1 MINFDFNIKVLLLL
15 IKMTTISNKEA
26 LKDKIHEIHNYLRN
40 NGAGYGMN
48 ALKVFNILY
57 GLKKIE
63 ENNLLDKVNLKRPD
77 CEFSYLLKIA
87 NDNKDEELSEIIRE
101 NVLDSIN
108 DSSVRNLLL
117 YEIPRTMK
125 ASTFVY
131 LIKEINKITIIEK
144 TCNVLLSGKIYEYFI
159 GRDESAISELGAYF
173 TDRHIVDYIYNKLD
187 PEINDDGSIHSMID
201 MFGGSGGFTTGYINY
216 LNNKYD
222 NIKWKKNINNIF
234 HYDMNDD
241 VIKSA
246 GLEFFCLTGILP
258 NMKDNLSFKNSFRD
272 SFNNKKFNFVI
283 TNPPYGGDKTVQSDT
298 QNKRK
303 LIKEYIKKELLE
315 LKDDKSKIEI
325 RMKQL
330 KNIENQEKQDK
341 KESDKNKVSIN
352 TCSQRII
359 KYAKDNNLTGNDK
372 ESASLILIMD
382 MVEENGTA
390 IGVLKEGV
398 FFNKTYKDIRKCLIE
413 NFNVREVI
421 SVPQDQ
427 FENTSTKT
435 SIIIFDNTKEKT
447 SNVKF
452 SDLVV
457 EKYKENKFEEINDE
471 IVLIE
476 HKDDIYNVSDII
488 VSEATKDELLNN
500 SICSL
505 NGKDY
510 NKKTIKCGKD
520 YELKKLGDICYI
532 NLLKKIDKN
541 EYNYIEISDI
551 NNNMITNFTK
561 LSKNKLPSNA
571 NNIAEY
577 GNILISSVRPKK
589 SKIILITKNIKN
601 IENYIFSSAL
611 VNIKLKNINLSYY
624 IYSIL
629 YNLVDNFEKDLC
641 NGSSY
646 PRFKPSDLK
655 NIILPIPKT
664 EKKIKYWVDKI
675 SEPFD
680 NKNKYEIKLKELE
693 LEIKNKIIDITEN
706 KDCNEVELGSI
717 CEVQDGCEF
726 KNSDLN
732 TNINDIPLIRATY
745 ITNKIITNYVKE
757 NNKFNKYIIKN
768 GDIIFSQV
776 GNVGSLCK
784 YQENKNGYNKR
795 NAFRLRGINFNQ
807 NYLYYYLLSDNFK
820 NKICSNGSIVKFIQI
835 PELKNI
841 KIKIPKDKKLIEDLE
856 PLFNK
861 IENLETKIKENDIL
875 YKQYIQELS
884 DESTT

>member
-1 MINFDFNIKVLLLL
+1 M
-15 IKMTTISNKEA
+15 
-26 LKDKIHEIHNYLRN
+26 
-40 NGAGYGMN
+40 
-48 ALKVFNILY
+48 
-57 GLKKIE
+57 
-63 ENNLLDKVNLKRPD
+63 
-77 CEFSYLLKIA
+77 
-87 NDNKDEELSEIIRE
+87 
-101 NVLDSIN
+101 
-108 DSSVRNLLL
+108 
-117 YEIPRTMK
+117 
-125 ASTFVY
+125 
-131 LIKEINKITIIEK
+131 
-144 TCNVLLSGKIYEYFI
+144 
-159 GRDESAISELGAYF
+159 
-173 TDRHIVDYIYNKLD
+173 
-187 PEINDDGSIHSMID
+187 
-201 MFGGSGGFTTGYINY
+201 
-216 LNNKYD
+216 
-222 NIKWKKNINNIF
+222 
-234 HYDMNDD
+234 
-241 VIKSA
+241 
-246 GLEFFCLTGILP
+246 
-258 NMKDNLSFKNSFRD
+258 
-272 SFNNKKFNFVI
+272 
-283 TNPPYGGDKTVQSDT
+283 
-298 QNKRK
+298 
-303 LIKEYIKKELLE
+303 
-315 LKDDKSKIEI
+315 
-325 RMKQL
+325 
-330 KNIENQEKQDK
+330 
-341 KESDKNKVSIN
+341 
-352 TCSQRII
+352 
-359 KYAKDNNLTGNDK
+359 
-372 ESASLILIMD
+372 
-382 MVEENGTA
+382 
-390 IGVLKEGV
+390 
-398 FFNKTYKDIRKCLIE
+398 
-413 NFNVREVI
+413 
-421 SVPQDQ
+421 
-427 FENTSTKT
+427 
-435 SIIIFDNTKEKT
+435 
-447 SNVKF
+447 
-452 SDLVV
+452 
-457 EKYKENKFEEINDE
+457 
-471 IVLIE
+471 IE

>member
-1 MINFDFNIKVLLLL
+1 
-15 IKMTTISNKEA
+15 MTTISNKEA